1 MKEIENEMIN
11 IENYKGLFLIKNYYG
26 YMIYNDEYY
35 ILDENVLYKFNKN
48 VNIQIIN
55 IENKKIKYFIEK

>member
-1 MKEIENEMIN
+1 
-11 IENYKGLFLIKNYYG
+11 
-26 YMIYNDEYY
+26 MIYNDEYHV
-35 ILDENVLYKFNKN
+35 LNENVLYRFNKN